1 MPGYLDTKQP
11 RDVAAAPA
19 VRVSGKPGAA
29 RLGRRAALAL
39 SDVSALHAAHQTWSG

>member
-19 VRVSGKPGAA
+19 VRVSGSPG
-29 RLGRRAALAL
+29 L
-39 SDVSALHAAHQTWSG
+39 SAWDVAQPSPFQT